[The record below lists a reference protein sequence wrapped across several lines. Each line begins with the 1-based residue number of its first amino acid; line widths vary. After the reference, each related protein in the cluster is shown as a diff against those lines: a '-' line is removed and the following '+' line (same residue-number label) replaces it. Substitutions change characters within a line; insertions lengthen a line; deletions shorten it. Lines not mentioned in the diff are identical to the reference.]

1 MAGLSEEIRL
11 KQLSKRSRNSQTPM
25 MLNYEMKQTRQTLRK
40 GNLFRTVKDDVLTK
54 FVDMTN
60 MMTFKRGSTII
71 KQGYVF
77 QKRKRA
83 CIAYMESTCSL
94 TFLYLFPPS
103 HLFHCVC
110 LVPLYSKN
118 TQTSHFFNPI
128 NIF

>member
-71 KQGYVF
+71 KQG
-77 QKRKRA
+77 
-83 CIAYMESTCSL
+83 
-94 TFLYLFPPS
+94 
-103 HLFHCVC
+103 
-110 LVPLYSKN
+110 
-118 TQTSHFFNPI
+118 
-128 NIF
+128 

>member
-1 MAGLSEEIRL
+1 MLTVVRLLFYYIYAAENKQSSFGSLLMAGLSEEIRL

-71 KQGYVF
+71 KQG
-77 QKRKRA
+77 
-83 CIAYMESTCSL
+83 
-94 TFLYLFPPS
+94 
-103 HLFHCVC
+103 
-110 LVPLYSKN
+110 
-118 TQTSHFFNPI
+118 
-128 NIF
+128 

>member
-1 MAGLSEEIRL
+1 MDTDSSGTVTLQEAAELLVGNAKDSDKISKELMAGLSEEIRL

-71 KQGYVF
+71 KQG
-77 QKRKRA
+77 
-83 CIAYMESTCSL
+83 
-94 TFLYLFPPS
+94 
-103 HLFHCVC
+103 
-110 LVPLYSKN
+110 
-118 TQTSHFFNPI
+118 
-128 NIF
+128 

>member
-71 KQGYVF
+71 KQGYV
-77 QKRKRA
+77 
-83 CIAYMESTCSL
+83 
-94 TFLYLFPPS
+94 
-103 HLFHCVC
+103 
-110 LVPLYSKN
+110 YSKAKREQCN
-118 TQTSHFFNPI
+118 RVYGKHL
-128 NIF
+128 